1 MNFDRLKK
9 NLIAVIK
16 ESQIKL
22 GYESM
27 SFGVN
32 YVTPSLLHMLD
43 GATAEELPE
52 LLGEF
57 CEQNKD
63 EFGDITVMKTEN
75 GFRLDVPAK
84 GVDYVNSTFDDND
97 FLVRFINEVLNPKAT
112 VDSIVAVFKSFSDNV
127 VVKKINT
134 DEFDYLIYF
143 ADGKPDEFWY
153 CIDTEDLG
161 MTYHR
166 FMKDDYLDFNF

>member
-1 MNFDRLKK
+1 
-9 NLIAVIK
+9 
-16 ESQIKL
+16 
-22 GYESM
+22 
-27 SFGVN
+27 
-32 YVTPSLLHMLD
+32 
-43 GATAEELPE
+43 
-52 LLGEF
+52 
-57 CEQNKD
+57 
-63 EFGDITVMKTEN
+63 MKTEN

-84 GVDYVNSTFDDND
+84 GVDYVNSIFDDND
-97 FLVRFINEVLNPKAT
+97 FLVRFINEVRNPKAT
-112 VDSIVAVFKSFSDNV
+112 IDSIVAVFESFSDNV

>member
-43 GATAEELPE
+43 GVTAEELPE
-52 LLGEF
+52 LLDEF

-97 FLVRFINEVLNPKAT
+97 FWCVSLTRCVTRKRRLTVLSLCLSRFPIMLSLKKSIPMNLIISFILPT
-112 VDSIVAVFKSFSDNV
+112 VS
-127 VVKKINT
+127 
-134 DEFDYLIYF
+134 
-143 ADGKPDEFWY
+143 P
-153 CIDTEDLG
+153 
-161 MTYHR
+161 M
-166 FMKDDYLDFNF
+166 NFGTV